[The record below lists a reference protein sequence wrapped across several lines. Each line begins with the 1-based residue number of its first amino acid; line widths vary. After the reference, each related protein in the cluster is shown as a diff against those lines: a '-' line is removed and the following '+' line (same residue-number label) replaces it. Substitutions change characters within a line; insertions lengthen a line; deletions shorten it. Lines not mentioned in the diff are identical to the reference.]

1 MKLLLQ
7 KIAALLR
14 RHSCNRQPP
23 LRQGEF
29 QRRDDGARY
38 FGLMEIHSRK
48 SSEDYCWVLGLRNSH
63 DKTFPAG
70 IVAGASVFV
79 CDNLSFL
86 GEVNFSRQHTVH
98 INRDLPQLVEPS
110 IGQLMSRWHHQ
121 DRRIEAYKESDIDD
135 ADAHDLIIR
144 ACNVGV
150 CSNRL
155 IPAVLHEWREPRH
168 KAFEER
174 DLWSLFN
181 SFTEALKDG
190 NLAELPKRT
199 EALRGLLDVA
209 VGLN

>member
-1 MKLLLQ
+1 M
-7 KIAALLR
+7 R
-14 RHSCNRQPP
+14 GP
-23 LRQGEF
+23 
-29 QRRDDGARY
+29 
-38 FGLMEIHSRK
+38 
-48 SSEDYCWVLGLRNSH
+48 
-63 DKTFPAG
+63 
-70 IVAGASVFV
+70 
-79 CDNLSFL
+79 
-86 GEVNFSRQHTVH
+86 
-98 INRDLPQLVEPS
+98 
-110 IGQLMSRWHHQ
+110 IGQLLSRWHHQ

-144 ACNVGV
+144 ACDVGV

-155 IPAVLHEWREPRH
+155 VPAVLHEWREPRH